1 MKRIRISMALAML
14 SLVALCTAAL
24 AAGSYGVVNLPA
36 PGLWEPTGM
45 GIGKIQQIDVAGSAV
60 ATGTV
65 IISSVSADGALTNA
79 LYTVTCA
86 DGMATAAL
94 SSTNTA
100 WVVAGEKLLRSGTA
114 TNGTTRLIV
123 AQ

>member
-1 MKRIRISMALAML
+1 MALVIV

-36 PGLWEPTGM
+36 PGLWEPVGVTL
-45 GIGKIQQIDVAGSAV
+45 GKIQQIDVAGSAV

-79 LYTVTCA
+79 LYTATCSGGKVTA
-86 DGMATAAL
+86 VL

-100 WVVAGEKLLRSGTA
+100 WVVAGERILRSGTA
-114 TNGTTRLIV
+114 TNGAVRIIV